1 MKKSLFIIVILLNI
15 NSVMAQNPTIS
26 RLQNKLRTDMTD
38 SAKCMTLDS
47 LSMYN
52 MFFNDKEDSTFY
64 YCNENIN
71 TAFAITDKKYLALAY
86 ARLSFYYNNTGR
98 YKETLE
104 MALKGLDISEQYHI
118 KDYLSALYYD
128 LAWVYSN
135 LDDYR
140 EALDNSL
147 RGIANLKF
155 NKDPFFDQALHLYG
169 IIGQIYLNNNKE
181 DSAIFYYKKMD
192 AVATNSKEFAAET
205 ITYWYWSGYYL
216 FNKRNYQKADSVIS
230 MAIDSCRESGEFL
243 LNYFYIFSSYSYLY
257 QGRIAEAI
265 SQAGEAY
272 KLSLLIT
279 DPAAETSAA
288 GLLSTCYEKSGNRD
302 SAYKYLIIKDSL
314 KDVMHANSNAIGIQQ
329 FQFDQQLSKKEQE
342 AARVLQLQKSRSKI
356 LIYVFLTVV
365 LFCLVIAFIQWRHSN
380 QRKKGN
386 TILQQQKEKV
396 ESALSELKST
406 QAQLIQ
412 SEKMASLGE
421 LTAGIAHEIQNP
433 LNFVNNFSE
442 VNSEMIEELK
452 NELAT
457 GNLQLANEIADDI
470 KSNEEKINHHG
481 KRADAIVKGM
491 LQHSRSST
499 GVKEPTD
506 INALCDEY
514 LRLSYHGL
522 RARDKSFNADIK
534 TDFDETIGKINIVSQ
549 DIGRVFINLF
559 NNAFYAINEKKRTAE
574 ENYKPTV
581 SVSTKKNG
589 DKILISVKDNGNG
602 IPQHMVDKIFQPF
615 FTTKPTGQGTGLGLS
630 LSYDI
635 IKVHGGE
642 IRVETK
648 EGEGSKFIIELP
660 SFSLS
665 PMSH

>member
-1 MKKSLFIIVILLNI
+1 MKQSIFIILILLNI
-15 NSVMAQNPTIS
+15 NSVMSQNLTIS
-26 RLQNKLRTDMTD
+26 RLRNKLRTDMTD

-64 YCNENIN
+64 YCNEYIN
-71 TAFAITDKKYLALAY
+71 TAFAIPDKKYLALAY

-104 MALKGLDISEQYHI
+104 MALKGLDLSERYHI

-140 EALDNSL
+140 EALNNSL
-147 RGIANLKF
+147 RGLANLAF

-169 IIGQIYLNNNKE
+169 IIGQIYLEKNNE
-181 DSAIFYYKKMD
+181 DSALFYYKKMD
-192 AVATNSKEFAAET
+192 AVAAASKEYAAEN
-205 ITYWYWSGYYL
+205 ITYWYWSQYYL
-216 FNKRNYQKADSVIS
+216 FNKKNYQKADSATS
-230 MAIDSCRESGEFL
+230 TAIASCRQSGEFL

-265 SQAGEAY
+265 SQAREAY
-272 KLSLLIT
+272 KLSLPIT

-288 GLLSTCYEKSGNRD
+288 GLLNTCYEKSGNRD
-302 SAYKYLIIKDSL
+302 SAYKYLMIKDSL
-314 KDVMHANSNAIGIQQ
+314 KDVMRANSNAIEIQQ
-329 FQFDQQLSKKEQE
+329 FQFDQQISKKEQE
-342 AARVLQLQKSRSKI
+342 AARVLQIQKSRSKI
-356 LIYVFLTVV
+356 LNYVFLTVV

-386 TILQQQKEKV
+386 AILKQQKEKV
-396 ESALSELKST
+396 ESTLSELKST

-442 VNSEMIEELK
+442 VSAELIDEMKDELSKSNYEDANS
-452 NELAT
+452 
-457 GNLQLANEIADDI
+457 IADDL
-470 KSNEEKINHHG
+470 KQNLEKINHHG
-481 KRADAIVKGM
+481 KRAGDIVKGM
-491 LQHSRSST
+491 LQHSQKST
-499 GVKEPTD
+499 GQKEPTD
-506 INALCDEY
+506 INKLADEY

-522 RARDKSFNADIK
+522 RAKDKEFNAMMK
-534 TDFDETIGKINIVSQ
+534 TDYDESIDKINIIPQ
-549 DIGRVFINLF
+549 DIGRVLLNLY
-559 NNAFYAINEKKRTAE
+559 NNAFYAVSKRQEAIGKE
-574 ENYKPTV
+574 FQPTV
-581 SVSTKKNG
+581 SVSTKKTG
-589 DKILISVKDNGNG
+589 DRVAITVKDNGGG
-602 IPQHMVDKIFQPF
+602 IPEKIKEKIFQPF

-635 IKVHGGE
+635 VKAHGGE
-642 IRVETK
+642 IKVEKK
-648 EGEGSKFIIELP
+648 EGEGSEFIIQLP
-660 SFSLS
+660 VFIK
-665 PMSH
+665 PY